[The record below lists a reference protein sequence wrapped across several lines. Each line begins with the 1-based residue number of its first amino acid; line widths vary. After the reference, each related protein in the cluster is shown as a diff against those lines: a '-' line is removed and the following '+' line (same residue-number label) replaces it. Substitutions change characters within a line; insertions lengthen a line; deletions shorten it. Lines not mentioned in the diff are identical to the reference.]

1 MPLFSASS
9 CGSCSY
15 TRDFLLKIIWVPF
28 PWVSLSI
35 LPICLNILFSYSKH
49 LSLGCSAK
57 SRRDRCISWKSGV
70 NGSAGPRGFR
80 VDSPSPERRIGTL
93 RSYSLS
99 VGVAACGM
107 FILLSSSD
115 QWGII
120 RSMTGQ
126 LRRRP
131 MSPFC
136 GSADSVSP
144 RGYRH
149 SSMAAANAPG
159 MTSFSVV
166 NPIPPRLRGKV
177 VLS

>member
-1 MPLFSASS
+1 MPLSSASS

-15 TRDFLLKIIWVPF
+15 MRDVLLKIIWVSF
-28 PWVSLSI
+28 LRISLSI
-35 LPICLNILFSYSKH
+35 PPMCLNILFSYNKH

-80 VDSPSPERRIGTL
+80 LDSPSSERRIGTL
-93 RSYSLS
+93 RRYNLS
-99 VGVAACGM
+99 VGVAVSGT
-107 FILLSSSD
+107 FRLLSSFD

-126 LRRRP
+126 LRRRL

-136 GSADSVSP
+136 GSYFLKLCL
-144 RGYRH
+144 RLIQ
-149 SSMAAANAPG
+149 SS
-159 MTSFSVV
+159 
-166 NPIPPRLRGKV
+166 LD
-177 VLS
+177 